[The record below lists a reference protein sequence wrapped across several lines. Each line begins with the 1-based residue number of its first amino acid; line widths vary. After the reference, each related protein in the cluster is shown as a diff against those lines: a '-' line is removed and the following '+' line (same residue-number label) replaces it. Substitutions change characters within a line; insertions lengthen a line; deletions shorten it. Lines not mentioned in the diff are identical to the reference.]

1 MSDEQ
6 QIRHEIKGTEYVLLP
21 WSVPD
26 GQAWMFRLARVL
38 VAAGASG
45 PAGLLGAISPNDWRE
60 LVDVVVKYTRVVEVV
75 DGEELMPK
83 LADRREHLRGRKLAL
98 ALLVRKHLEAE
109 FADFF
114 DGLEEVFAVPAA
126 LAKGSEADA
135 G

>member
-6 QIRHEIKGTEYVLLP
+6 ENRQEIRGTEYVLLP

-26 GQAWMFRLARVL
+26 GQAWMFRLAKVL

-45 PAGLLGAISPNDWRE
+45 PAGLLAAISPNDWRE
-60 LVDVVVKYTRVVEVV
+60 LVDVVTKYTRVVEVV
-75 DGEELMPK
+75 EGEERMPK
-83 LADRREHLRGRKLAL
+83 LSDRKEHLRGRKLVL

-114 DGLEEVFAVPAA
+114 DGLEEVFAVPPA
-126 LAKGSEADA
+126 LAEKPEADA